1 MAANRL
7 PGKSC
12 CFDGNRLMI
21 STDTLQHSIL
31 CKLYLEAAHD
41 LLVVYGLKT
50 NLVPEPASATS
61 LGNKPSHVSVLGAT
75 GDGIALSS
83 VVKVDQDLLTRLY
96 PLGSSADVSRHE
108 LEDWCRELNNQ
119 LVGRT
124 KNKLCRYGVILKLG
138 LPLLLT
144 GTAVSTVAASDLTV
158 TEQSFR
164 SMDGQLALTLA
175 TLVSPDVELHEQNSE
190 TECEASMLETAVKLF

>member
-96 PLGSSADVSRHE
+96 PLGSSADVAAR
-108 LEDWCRELNNQ
+108 
-119 LVGRT
+119 VGRLVPGIKQSARWT
-124 KNKLCRYGVILKLG
+124 NEEQ
-138 LPLLLT
+138 T
-144 GTAVSTVAASDLTV
+144 VSLWRHPQIGSPAAADWN
-158 TEQSFR
+158 R
-164 SMDGQLALTLA
+164 R
-175 TLVSPDVELHEQNSE
+175 
-190 TECEASMLETAVKLF
+190 